1 MAERAAGAPAESEA
15 MMHEAAWPSTV
26 RTPRLNEKE
35 FLADVL
41 RPFHDV
47 FEGEDP
53 ADDPELIHY
62 AIDLIHDAGRPFG
75 TFIDDDLIATA
86 IHDVYRDGA
95 EAALR
100 HVERAIEWH
109 AAFEAHRRTLVERR
123 QAEFVTD
130 EQQRLGVEFPEDRFD
145 GIGVTPCF
153 VIEPCLDEFL
163 VNCFIFPIVALLV
176 AELVVGAGLVAHARI
191 CAGLVG
197 NGHLY
202 RDK

>member
-1 MAERAAGAPAESEA
+1 MAERAASKPAEGEA
-15 MMHEAAWPSTV
+15 MMRETRKGDFLTQAVH
-26 RTPRLNEKE
+26 TPRLDEKE

-41 RPFHDV
+41 RPFHDTIVKALAPHFHDV
-47 FEGEDP
+47 FEGDDP

-75 TFIDDDLIATA
+75 T
-86 IHDVYRDGA
+86 YRDGA

-123 QAEFVTD
+123 RQAEFVTD
-130 EQQRLGVEFPEDRFD
+130 EFPEDRFD
-145 GIGVTPCF
+145 GVGVVPCF
-153 VIEPCLDEFL
+153 VIEPCPDEFL
-163 VNCFIFPIVALLV
+163 VNCFLFPIVALLV
-176 AELVVGAGLVAHARI
+176 TELVVGATLVAHARI

-197 NGHLY
+197 NSF
-202 RDK
+202 RQSER